1 MIRCGAEKMNEEQH
15 CRGPGVSFQR
25 HALYFSLINSN
36 KALTLSEKYSK
47 IRSENEKGLEIK
59 CKVDQIEIG
68 DRDFLVIPR

>member
-25 HALYFSLINSN
+25 HAPLFFFN

-68 DRDFLVIPR
+68 DEDYLVVPR

>member
-1 MIRCGAEKMNEEQH
+1 MKAQH

-36 KALTLSEKYSK
+36 KGLTLSEKYSK